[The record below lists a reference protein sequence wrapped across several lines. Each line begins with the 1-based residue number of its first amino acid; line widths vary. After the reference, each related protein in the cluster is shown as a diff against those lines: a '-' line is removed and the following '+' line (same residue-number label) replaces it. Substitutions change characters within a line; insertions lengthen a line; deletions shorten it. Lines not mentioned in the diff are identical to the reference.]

1 MFPVYDAAVALCV
14 EAGYHGMTLEAV
26 AARAGV
32 SKPTIYRRSPEGK
45 AQLVTAAIAS
55 HREGKPRVPDT
66 ATLRAGSAPYLFPD
80 VGPSPI
86 YGRVTFQS
94 GHPLDDAFA
103 TELVDRVLL
112 PIPNPRTSED
122 PSLTATTY
130 APERAALDRGLLTV
144 AAVVVLGAVMS
155 IPDTTVVNV
164 AINTLAQDFS
174 TTLPTIQW
182 VVTGYTLALA
192 TVIPLTCRSRSPAKV
207 LVPGIAGVV
216 LLALFVRHA
225 LAPTSR

>member
-1 MFPVYDAAVALCV
+1 M
-14 EAGYHGMTLEAV
+14 
-26 AARAGV
+26 
-32 SKPTIYRRSPEGK
+32 
-45 AQLVTAAIAS
+45 
-55 HREGKPRVPDT
+55 T
-66 ATLRAGSAPYLFPD
+66 AT
-80 VGPSPI
+80 PI
-86 YGRVTFQS
+86 
-94 GHPLDDAFA
+94 
-103 TELVDRVLL
+103 
-112 PIPNPRTSED
+112 
-122 PSLTATTY
+122 